1 MSDHTIMIF
10 WVMKIFFA
18 TAKCYSCQYLVMK
31 LYSKL
36 EQKVFY
42 VNGRHIVNIITVEIL
57 GKAIVKNWKKMQLI
71 HCSNSVQFP

>member
-1 MSDHTIMIF
+1 
-10 WVMKIFFA
+10 
-18 TAKCYSCQYLVMK
+18 MK